1 MTVYIA
7 DKLPKEAIDQLNLL
21 GVSVDSNPGATSSD
35 LDDGLENAQVLIV
48 RSTVVSKKCIEGS
61 PRLSLIIRAGAGVN
75 NIDMEAASSMGIYVA
90 NCPGQNSIA
99 VAELTMGLI
108 LALDRYLAD
117 NVSDFREGNWNKAIY
132 SKAEGL
138 FGKTLGM
145 IGTGQIGKEVIKRAK
160 AFGMPVVAWSRS
172 LTPALANEM
181 GIMFAES
188 VEKAAS
194 ECDILTVHLAMTP
207 DTEKI
212 ISKRVLSNL
221 KEGAHFI
228 NTARAGV
235 VDENALFD
243 ELSSGRIKA
252 GLDVFSE
259 EPEYKHGSFV
269 SRFQGLSNVYITH
282 HIGAS
287 TQQAQLA
294 VAADAVDIV
303 RGYVE
308 TGKVR
313 NWLNR
318 CEHTDA
324 PWQLVVRHFDKPGV
338 IANVMNDLKEADI
351 NAQELENVIFE
362 GKKTACCTI
371 QLDAEPSDKMM
382 QNIRT
387 RQNEVISATLIPTQ

>member
-7 DKLPKEAIDQLNLL
+7 DKLPKEAIDQLHLH
-21 GVSVDSNPGATSSD
+21 GVTVESNPAAASSD
-35 LDDGLENAQVLIV
+35 LDDGLENAQILIV
-48 RSTVVSKKCIEGS
+48 RSTVVSKKCIENS

-75 NIDMEAASSMGIYVA
+75 NIDIEAASSMGIYVA

-138 FGKTLGM
+138 FGKTLGV

-160 AFGMPVVAWSRS
+160 AFGMPVIAWSRS
-172 LTPALANEM
+172 LTPALAEEM
-181 GIMFAES
+181 DIAYAES
-188 VEKAAS
+188 VEKVAS

-207 DTEKI
+207 DTKKI

-252 GLDVFSE
+252 ALDVFSE
-259 EPEYKHGSFV
+259 EPEYKYGSFV
-269 SRFQGLSNVYITH
+269 SRFQGLNNVYITH

-287 TQQAQLA
+287 TKQAQLA

-313 NWLNR
+313 NWINR

>member
-1 MTVYIA
+1 MIVYIA
-7 DKLPKEAIDQLNLL
+7 DKLPKEAIDQLNTL
-21 GVSVDSNPGATSSD
+21 GVTADSNTSATSSE
-35 LDDGLENAQVLIV
+35 LDKGLKNVQVLIV
-48 RSTVVSKKCIEGS
+48 RSTVVSKECIENS
-61 PRLSLIIRAGAGVN
+61 PQLSLIIRAGAGVN

-108 LALDRYLAD
+108 LALDRYLPD

-132 SKAEGL
+132 SKAKGL
-138 FGKTLGM
+138 FGKTLGV
-145 IGTGQIGKEVIKRAK
+145 IGTGQIGKEIINRAK

-172 LTPALANEM
+172 LTPAIANEI
-181 GIMFAES
+181 GIAYSDS
-188 VEKAAS
+188 VEKVAS
-194 ECDILTVHLAMTP
+194 ECDILTIHLAMTP
-207 DTEKI
+207 DTDKI

-221 KEGAHFI
+221 KEGAYFI

-235 VDENALFD
+235 VDENALFE
-243 ELSSGRIKA
+243 ELSTGRIKA

-259 EPEYKHGSFV
+259 EPEYKYGSFA
-269 SRFQGLSNVYITH
+269 SRFQGLNNVYITH

-287 TQQAQLA
+287 TNQAQLA

-382 QNIRT
+382 QIIKT
-387 RQNEVISATLIPTQ
+387 RQNEVISATLIST

>member
-7 DKLPKEAIDQLNLL
+7 DKLPTEAIDQLKLL
-21 GVSVDSNPGATSSD
+21 GVTVDSNPAVTSSD

-48 RSTVVSKKCIEGS
+48 RSTVVSIKCIKNS
-61 PRLSLIIRAGAGVN
+61 PQLSLIIRAGAGVN
-75 NIDMEAASSMGIYVA
+75 NIDMEAASNMGIYVA

-108 LALDRYLAD
+108 LALDRYLPD

-138 FGKTLGM
+138 FGKTLGV

-172 LTPALANEM
+172 LNPASANEM
-181 GIMFAES
+181 GIAYAES
-188 VEKAAS
+188 VEKVAS
-194 ECDILTVHLAMTP
+194 ECDILTVHLAMNP

-212 ISKRVLSNL
+212 ISKKVLSNL
-221 KEGAHFI
+221 KEGAYFI

-235 VDENALFD
+235 VDENALYD

-259 EPEYKHGSFV
+259 EPEYKYGSFS

-287 TQQAQLA
+287 TNQAQLA

-324 PWQLVVRHFDKPGV
+324 PWQLVVRHYDKPGV

-371 QLDAEPSDKMM
+371 QLDAEPTDKMI

-387 RQNEVISATLIPTQ
+387 RQNEVISATLISTH

>member
-7 DKLPKEAIDQLNLL
+7 DKLPTEAIDQLKLL
-21 GVSVDSNPGATSSD
+21 GVTVDSNPAVTSSD

-48 RSTVVSKKCIEGS
+48 RSTVVSIKCIKNS
-61 PRLSLIIRAGAGVN
+61 PQLSLIIRAGAGVN
-75 NIDMEAASSMGIYVA
+75 NIDMEAASNMGIYVA

-108 LALDRYLAD
+108 LALDRYLPD
-117 NVSDFREGNWNKAIY
+117 NVSDFRDGNWNKAIY

-138 FGKTLGM
+138 FGKTLGV

-172 LTPALANEM
+172 LNPASANEM
-181 GIMFAES
+181 GIAYAES
-188 VEKAAS
+188 VEKVAS

-212 ISKRVLSNL
+212 ISKKVLSNL
-221 KEGAHFI
+221 KEGAYFI

-235 VDENALFD
+235 VDENALYD

-259 EPEYKHGSFV
+259 EPEYKYGSFS

-287 TQQAQLA
+287 TNQAQLA

-324 PWQLVVRHFDKPGV
+324 PWQLVVRHYDKPGV

-371 QLDAEPSDKMM
+371 QLDAEPTDKMI

-387 RQNEVISATLIPTQ
+387 RQNEVISATLISTH

>member
-7 DKLPKEAIDQLNLL
+7 DKLPTEAIDQLKLL
-21 GVSVDSNPGATSSD
+21 GVTVDSNPAVTSSD

-48 RSTVVSKKCIEGS
+48 RSTVVSIKCIKNS
-61 PRLSLIIRAGAGVN
+61 PQLSLIIRAGAGVN
-75 NIDMEAASSMGIYVA
+75 NIDMEAASNMGIYVA

-108 LALDRYLAD
+108 LALDRYLPD
-117 NVSDFREGNWNKAIY
+117 NVSDFRDGNWNKAIY

-138 FGKTLGM
+138 FGKTLGV

-172 LTPALANEM
+172 LNPASANEM
-181 GIMFAES
+181 GIAYAES
-188 VEKAAS
+188 VEKVAS
-194 ECDILTVHLAMTP
+194 ECDILTVHLAMNP

-212 ISKRVLSNL
+212 ISKKVLSNL
-221 KEGAHFI
+221 KEGAYFI

-235 VDENALFD
+235 VDENALYD

-259 EPEYKHGSFV
+259 EPEYKYGSFS

-287 TQQAQLA
+287 TNQAQLA

-324 PWQLVVRHFDKPGV
+324 PWQLVVRHYDKPGV

-371 QLDAEPSDKMM
+371 QLDAEPTDKMI

-387 RQNEVISATLIPTQ
+387 RQNEVISATLISTH